1 MRLDLD
7 LMLSESVSPRTF
19 ILRETQTNGFRL
31 DSR

>member
-7 LMLSESVSPRTF
+7 LMLSERSHPGRFYRGTSK
-19 ILRETQTNGFRL
+19 GFRL